1 MAMAKSAMR
10 VLVTGGTG
18 FVGFH
23 SAVALH
29 RAGHDVFLYVR
40 NPDKMRRVFKPFG
53 LHNLEHVV
61 GDITDS
67 RTVNR
72 ALENCNAVLHS
83 AAIVNIHAKD
93 ARKTIATNKRATELV
108 IGGAVRKGV
117 ERILQVSS
125 TTALFGANR
134 KTIDENTPL
143 GDAAH
148 GYGRSKVACD
158 RYVRRLQDQGAPI
171 YTTYPGSVIGPD
183 DPGMS
188 EAVLGLQKSLDDLVL
203 ITSSGIQLI
212 DARDLALAHVAILE
226 RGGPPDR
233 YVMGGQFFAWPEF
246 ADLLE
251 SLLGKSLRRV
261 YAPRLLLMGLGQWV
275 DLVSRFIPIEAPI
288 THEAL
293 TYASEWKITDDSKA
307 INELGIQYR
316 DIRETLTDTILWL
329 HDSGHLRRKELAE
342 NLLRAREGKKG

>member
-1 MAMAKSAMR
+1 MATAKSGMR

-18 FVGFH
+18 FVGMH
-23 SAVALH
+23 TVLALH
-29 RAGHDVFLYVR
+29 HAGHDVCLYVR
-40 NPDKMRRVFKPFG
+40 NPGKMERVFKPFG
-53 LHNLEHVV
+53 LHKLEHVV
-61 GDITDS
+61 GDIIDR

-72 ALENCNAVLHS
+72 ALKNRDAVVHS
-83 AAIVNIHAKD
+83 AAIVNVHAKD
-93 ARKTIATNKRATELV
+93 ARKTITTNKRATELV
-108 IGGAVRKGV
+108 IGGAVREGI

-188 EAVLGLQKSLDDLVL
+188 EGVLGLQKCLDDILL

-212 DARDLALAHVAILE
+212 DARDLALAHVTILE

-233 YVMGGQFFAWPEF
+233 YVMGGQYFGWAEF

-251 SLLGKSLRRV
+251 TLLGKSLRRV
-261 YAPRLLLMGLGQWV
+261 YAPRLLLLGLGQWI
-275 DLVSRFIPIEAPI
+275 DLVSRFTPIEAPI
-288 THEAL
+288 TYEAL
-293 TYASEWKITDDSKA
+293 TYASEWKIADDSKA
-307 INELGIQYR
+307 KRELGIQYR

-329 HDSGHLRRKELAE
+329 HDSGNLRRKELAA
-342 NLLRAREGKKG
+342 NLLRARDGEKG